1 MADEYQPMTAAE
13 LAAVRERHEKA
24 TRGYWHEGNRTATLR
39 AHDHEGTMTV
49 VTVLAESLA
58 DVQALT
64 HAWQDITVLLADAA
78 YWRGMVEAAAER
90 MCAVEAENAE
100 LREIVRAVA
109 KGPTAC
115 GIIPIAHICNFC
127 DVPIG
132 GLFAR
137 TDHRANCPVT
147 KARAVLA
154 VVSQAAQTEAEA

>member
-13 LAAVRERHEKA
+13 LAAIRQRTEREARVFA
-24 TRGYWHEGNRTATLR
+24 MVYWPEFP
-39 AHDHEGTMTV
+39 
-49 VTVLAESLA
+49 SP
-58 DVQALT
+58 QAYR
-64 HAWQDITVLLADAA
+64 DITALLADAA
-78 YWRGMVEAAAER
+78 YWRGQVEQAAER